1 MFKQFNATMLTDFY
15 EIAMANGYF
24 KHGMAEDIAYFDMFF
39 RRVPDGGGFAI
50 AAGLDQVI
58 EYIENLKF
66 TEEDAAF
73 LKEKGFPDDFIRRAS
88 NFNFSCDI
96 WAVPEGTP
104 VFPGEP
110 LLKVRGPVMQA
121 QFLESMILLL
131 INHQSLI
138 ATKSNRMVRAA
149 KGRPVIGFGTR
160 RAHGVSSAIL
170 GARASYIAGCEG
182 TACVITERDFGVPAV
197 GTMSHSWVQMFDSEY
212 EAFKKFTELYPENAT
227 LVVDT
232 RDVLKL
238 GLPAAIKVF
247 KELDPPKKAIRI
259 DSGDITYLTRQ
270 SRKMLDEAGLEECE
284 IMVSNS
290 LSEYIIR
297 DVLEEGACVD
307 QFAVG
312 ERMITASSE
321 PVFGGVYKLAA
332 IERDGE
338 LIPKMKIS
346 ENIEKIT
353 NPGSKVLYR
362 LYDKD
367 TNRAIAD
374 LVMLEGEQPP
384 KFDGYEIFDQW
395 NVWKRK
401 RIKNFYPKQLL
412 ERIYE
417 GGKLVYQR
425 PSIDEIR
432 DHCLSEIGTLWEETT
447 RFENPEPYIVDLSH
461 GLWELKQEILDAYGN
476 G

>member
-1 MFKQFNATMLTDFY
+1 
-15 EIAMANGYF
+15 
-24 KHGMAEDIAYFDMFF
+24 
-39 RRVPDGGGFAI
+39 
-50 AAGLDQVI
+50 
-58 EYIENLKF
+58 
-66 TEEDAAF
+66 
-73 LKEKGFPDDFIRRAS
+73 
-88 NFNFSCDI
+88 
-96 WAVPEGTP
+96 
-104 VFPGEP
+104 
-110 LLKVRGPVMQA
+110 
-121 QFLESMILLL
+121 
-131 INHQSLI
+131 
-138 ATKSNRMVRAA
+138 
-149 KGRPVIGFGTR
+149 
-160 RAHGVSSAIL
+160 
-170 GARASYIAGCEG
+170 
-182 TACVITERDFGVPAV
+182 
-197 GTMSHSWVQMFDSEY
+197 
-212 EAFKKFTELYPENAT
+212 
-227 LVVDT
+227 
-232 RDVLKL
+232 
-238 GLPAAIKVF
+238 
-247 KELDPPKKAIRI
+247 
-259 DSGDITYLTRQ
+259 
-270 SRKMLDEAGLEECE
+270 
-284 IMVSNS
+284 
-290 LSEYIIR
+290 
-297 DVLEEGACVD
+297 
-307 QFAVG
+307 
-312 ERMITASSE
+312 MITASSE